1 VLIERTKSRQ
11 LVNFARA
18 RALVD
23 AFARARGLQLAV
35 HSDARALPSLTEQLR
50 MFARARVVVAPH
62 GAGEV
67 HLIAAAPRT
76 CVVEMLS
83 HDAWFNPC
91 YARLAYLLG
100 HDYASV
106 GMRRER
112 PSPKGPGQP
121 KPAAHHRYSANETE
135 LAGALRRCETGSQ
148 SRSSGGAMT
157 RPRGVT

>member
-1 VLIERTKSRQ
+1 MIRDPPV
-11 LVNFARA
+11 
-18 RALVD
+18 
-23 AFARARGLQLAV
+23 AV
-35 HSDARALPSLTEQLR
+35 CRR
-50 MFARARVVVAPH
+50 APH

-67 HLIAAAPRT
+67 HLVAAAPRT

>member
-1 VLIERTKSRQ
+1 MR
-11 LVNFARA
+11 
-18 RALVD
+18 
-23 AFARARGLQLAV
+23 
-35 HSDARALPSLTEQLR
+35 DARALPAGQLR

-91 YARLAYLLG
+91 YARLAYLLD
-100 HDYASV
+100 HNYESV

-112 PSPKGPGQP
+112 PETGRGKS
-121 KPAAHHRYSANETE
+121 KPAAHHRYAANETE
-135 LAGALRRCETGSQ
+135 LAGALKRCETGRTR
-148 SRSSGGAMT
+148 SRDGRQRGGLTA
-157 RPRGVT
+157 